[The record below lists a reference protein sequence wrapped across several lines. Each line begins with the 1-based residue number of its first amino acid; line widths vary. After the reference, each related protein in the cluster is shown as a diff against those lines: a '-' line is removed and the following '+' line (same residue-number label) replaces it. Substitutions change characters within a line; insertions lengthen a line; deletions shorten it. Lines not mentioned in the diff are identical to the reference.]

1 MKSDRLRTLKAELAA
16 DMAVLDE
23 LEGKY
28 RLIHAKLA
36 AIQPDEFDYVGL
48 AYTIVNLYNLM
59 ENYFLRVAKCFENN
73 IDRLSW
79 HRDLVRRMALEIDG
93 VRPAL
98 LVMGDVPLIDE
109 LRAFRHVF
117 RHIYQSE
124 LELDKLKLVDSRTP
138 KAVAAFRSAH
148 ERFVDKLEQLIAL
161 IEE

>member
-1 MKSDRLRTLKAELAA
+1 MKSDRLRTLKAELLA

-36 AIQPDEFDYVGL
+36 TIRPDEFDYVGL

-73 IDRLSW
+73 IDRLNW

-98 LVMGDVPLIDE
+98 LAMGDVSPIDE
-109 LRAFRHVF
+109 LRAFRHMF

-124 LELDKLKLVDSRTP
+124 LDLDKLKLVDSRAP

-148 ERFVDKLEQLIAL
+148 ERFVDKLDQLIAL